1 MVPFERQIYVMLI
14 QEWVKEENARVEA
27 QNRKR

>member
-14 QEWVKEENARVEA
+14 QDWVKEENARVEA

>member
-1 MVPFERQIYVMLI
+1 MVPFERQIYVILI

-27 QNRKR
+27 QNRKN

>member
-1 MVPFERQIYVMLI
+1 MVPFERQIYLMLI
-14 QEWVKEENARVEA
+14 QDSVKEENARVEA